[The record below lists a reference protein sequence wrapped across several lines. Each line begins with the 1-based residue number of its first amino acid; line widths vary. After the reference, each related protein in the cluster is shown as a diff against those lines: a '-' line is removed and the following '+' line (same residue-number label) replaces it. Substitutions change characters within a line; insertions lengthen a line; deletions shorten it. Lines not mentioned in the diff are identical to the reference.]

1 MPALPLPIFSARSPR
16 TAPTDRSALRAA
28 CRLSLLLVLCMGWG
42 RAPSAQVQP
51 SPLPRPVAPS
61 ADSLQ
66 VAADIEAELERRG
79 LTIEEVRQ
87 QAQTLG
93 IDLSDPEQAAAR
105 ARELG
110 VPEWQV
116 EQFLR
121 AGQAPPAPV
130 RPPLASGVIEPDTV
144 LIRAPLPDA
153 LAPALAD
160 STAEPAVLPY
170 FGYDTFRS
178 GAAVELPS
186 IGSIDEAYVV
196 GPGDELRLTLTGAA
210 EFQVDLTVDTEG
222 RVFVPSVGQYTAGG
236 QRLGALRERLR
247 RYLSRSYA
255 GLFGDPPSTFM
266 DLTLTRL
273 RPVQVF
279 VTGAVERPGAYTV
292 PSGTSVFNVLYV
304 VGGVTTDGT
313 LRRIRVVRA
322 GQDAAALDAYDY
334 LIDGRTPSP
343 VRLQQGDRLFVPPRG
358 KTVAIRGAVRREA
371 RYELLPGEG
380 LAELIGF
387 ASGLEAEAYAER
399 FQVER
404 IVPFVERRDP
414 SVARQVLDLPLTP
427 VLRGEG
433 DLALEDGDRVRIL
446 SILEEGTPGVEQAL
460 AVAEVEG
467 AVYQPG
473 RFEIGARVR
482 TLRDLIAAADGLLPG
497 AFGGRAAL
505 TRLQADGTR
514 LFLPVALPDVLDDV
528 PQANLVL
535 RPGDRLEVFATR
547 DLEGAYTYEVAG
559 QVLRPGERPFLDGL
573 SLYDALF
580 EAGGLQ
586 DPEFLRT
593 VLSERADLLRLTP
606 DGEQRRILRFDLG
619 RVLAGEGL
627 ATTPLR
633 PGDVIRVYPR
643 RVEDLVEEEVV
654 TISGAVKEPDTY
666 ALQSNTTV
674 EDLILQAGGF
684 AEGAFVQ
691 AVEVTRMADATGGE
705 RARTI
710 NVPVRPGISAES
722 SVGGFVTDASAGF
735 QLRHADR
742 VYVRYDPA
750 YQPQETVLV
759 VGEVVFPGE
768 YTLLQ
773 DNETLASLIQRAGG
787 LSERAYA
794 GGGRLLRGGRR
805 LVVDMD
811 DAVRGR
817 RGASVVLQAGDQI
830 VIPSQP
836 NTVAIEGGVANPGL
850 IKYIPGK
857 RVSYYLDRAGGT
869 GEDEEAVLIT
879 QASGATFKL
888 RQGLFP
894 DDPVVED
901 GAIIRVL
908 TKEDDEKDRVDAAQ
922 VVRDTLT
929 ILTGAV
935 TVLVP
940 LIITL
945 TR

>member
-1 MPALPLPIFSARSPR
+1 
-16 TAPTDRSALRAA
+16 
-28 CRLSLLLVLCMGWG
+28 
-42 RAPSAQVQP
+42 
-51 SPLPRPVAPS
+51 
-61 ADSLQ
+61 
-66 VAADIEAELERRG
+66 
-79 LTIEEVRQ
+79 
-87 QAQTLG
+87 
-93 IDLSDPEQAAAR
+93 
-105 ARELG
+105 
-110 VPEWQV
+110 
-116 EQFLR
+116 
-121 AGQAPPAPV
+121 
-130 RPPLASGVIEPDTV
+130 
-144 LIRAPLPDA
+144 
-153 LAPALAD
+153 
-160 STAEPAVLPY
+160 
-170 FGYDTFRS
+170 
-178 GAAVELPS
+178 
-186 IGSIDEAYVV
+186 
-196 GPGDELRLTLTGAA
+196 
-210 EFQVDLTVDTEG
+210 
-222 RVFVPSVGQYTAGG
+222 
-236 QRLGALRERLR
+236 
-247 RYLSRSYA
+247 
-255 GLFGDPPSTFM
+255 
-266 DLTLTRL
+266 
-273 RPVQVF
+273 
-279 VTGAVERPGAYTV
+279 
-292 PSGTSVFNVLYV
+292 V

-322 GQDAAALDAYDY
+322 GQDVAALDAYDY

-380 LAELIGF
+380 LAELIAF

-414 SVARQVLDLPLTP
+414 SVARQVLDLPLVP

-460 AVAEVEG
+460 AVAEIEG

-473 RFEIGARVR
+473 RFEIGAGVQ
-482 TLRDLIAAADGLLPG
+482 TLRDLIDAADGLLPG
-497 AFGGRAAL
+497 AYGGRAAL
-505 TRLQADGTR
+505 TRLQPDGTR
-514 LFLPVALPDVLDDV
+514 LFLPVALPDVLADA
-528 PQANLVL
+528 PQANVVL

-559 QVLRPGERPFLDGL
+559 QVLRPGERPFLDGI

-593 VLSERADLLRLTP
+593 VLRERADLFRLTP
-606 DGEQRRILRFDLG
+606 DGEQRQIIRFDLG
-619 RVLAGEGL
+619 RVLAGDGL

-633 PGDVIRVYPR
+633 PGDVVRVYPR
-643 RVEDLVEEEVV
+643 RVEELVEEEVV
-654 TISGAVKEPDTY
+654 TVSGAVKEPGTY

-674 EDLILQAGGF
+674 EDLILQADGF

-705 RARTI
+705 RAVTI
-710 NVPVRPGISAES
+710 NVPVQPGL
-722 SVGGFVTDASAGF
+722 SVEQVGLGEGDAGF
-735 QLRHADR
+735 RLSHGDR
-742 VYVRYDPA
+742 VFVRYDPA

-773 DNETLASLIQRAGG
+773 DNETLASLVQRAGG

-805 LVVDMD
+805 LVVDMG

-817 RGASVVLQAGDQI
+817 RGASVVLQAGDQV

-850 IKYIPGK
+850 IKFVPRK
-857 RVSYYLDRAGGT
+857 RVSYYLDRAGGVA
-869 GEDEEAVLIT
+869 DDMEAVLIT

-888 RQGLFP
+888 REGLFP
-894 DDPVVED
+894 EDPVVED

-908 TKEDDEKDRVDAAQ
+908 TEEEDPNDEGVDAAEI
-922 VVRDTLT
+922 VRDSLS
-929 ILTGAV
+929 ILTGAA
-935 TVLVP
+935 TVLVT
-940 LIITL
+940 LIVAL